1 MNSEHSGTIYKGY
14 SVQRNNQALEIT
26 EKGVIVITK
35 FSIRTGFYQGL
46 NSQGRSGEIKKILL

>member
-14 SVQRNNQALEIT
+14 SVPRNNQAFEIT

-35 FSIRTGFYQGL
+35 FSIRTGDTRFL
-46 NSQGRSGEIKKILL
+46 SRAE